1 MTLGPGGRLG
11 PYEITAKLGEGGMG
25 EVYRATDSRL
35 KREVAIKVLPQ
46 EFTADKERLSR
57 FEREAQLL
65 AQLHHPNI
73 ASIFGLEESGGV
85 RALVMELVP
94 GPTLADRLE
103 SGPLPFTE
111 SLSFALQIAQALEE
125 AHDKGIVH
133 RDLKPQNI
141 KASSEGKAKVLDF
154 GLAKAMDATSGP
166 ASLGDL
172 ARSPTMMNSPTLTV
186 PHGTQLGMIL
196 GTAAYMA
203 PEQARGS
210 AVDKRADIWAFGVV
224 FYEMLTGERLFEGA
238 TVVDTLSAVIR
249 QEIDLGRLPGGTPGA
264 IRQLLRRCL
273 ERNPKNRLHDIA
285 DARIVLEEVIH
296 GGGAGELAGA
306 SVSRAGLSRRELA
319 VWIGFVACALALGLF
334 AWRRPGVPPPSV
346 PRFAKI
352 TYAPQFIS
360 NARFAPDGRT
370 VILSAALQ
378 GNNSALFVR
387 RPEDPQP
394 RVLGR
399 SDLQLL
405 AVSSKGEVALL
416 TGARYLIHRTYLG
429 TLARMPIAEASPREI
444 LEDVTAADW
453 SPDGTE
459 LAIIRQVEGKSRL
472 EYPAGKTL
480 AESNGYLSDV
490 RVSPKGD
497 RIAFMPHAFANDN
510 RGPVVVVDRSGAEI
524 TRSPEYWGTEGIAW
538 SADGATVLFSAST
551 RGDDYSIFALAMDG
565 TTRDVLTAPARIFLH
580 DATADGKLLLSTS
593 EERAGVFALLPGA
606 TGERELPWLDQSSWP
621 VLSRD
626 GRSLLFGDETALSGH
641 LYSVFFRAA
650 DGSPPVRLG
659 DGFGSDLSPDG
670 TAVVAL
676 VMDTPPRLMIY
687 PTGPGEPRDISVAG
701 LVAYEYDGAHFLRDG
716 RSVSVC
722 GTESG
727 EISRCW
733 VRDLAGGPARAVTPP
748 GTRRGRVSP
757 DGSSV
762 VARGPDGR
770 YRRYA
775 IDSQRVSDGVPVDGL
790 DIRDE
795 VGGWSA
801 DGRSLVVYR
810 SAEIPTRVDRL
821 DLATGRR
828 TVLREL
834 APADRAGVVSIEG
847 ISFSADE
854 KFYAYG
860 VMRKAGNLFAVEG
873 VR

>member
-1 MTLGPGGRLG
+1 MIGTRLG

-25 EVYRATDSRL
+25 EVYRATDSKLR
-35 KREVAIKVLPQ
+35 REVAIKVLPAA
-46 EFTADKERLSR
+46 FTEDKERLAR

-73 ASIFGLEESGGV
+73 ASIFGLEESGGG
-85 RALVMELVP
+85 RALVMELVD
-94 GPTLADRLE
+94 GPTLSERLAQ
-103 SGPLPFTE
+103 GALP
-111 SLSFALQIAQALEE
+111 LEE
-125 AHDKGIVH
+125 ALAIARQIAEALEAAHEKGIVH

-141 KASSEGKAKVLDF
+141 KLAVGGTVKVLDF
-154 GLAKAMDATSGP
+154 GLAKALDPAGSSSAADA
-166 ASLGDL
+166 
-172 ARSPTMMNSPTLTV
+172 ARSPTLMDSPTLTAA
-186 PHGTQLGMIL
+186 GTRLGMIL

-203 PEQARGS
+203 PEQAKGA

-224 FYEMLTGERLFEGA
+224 LFEILRGRRLFSGDSAAETLA
-238 TVVDTLSAVIR
+238 EVLKAPIPLDDLVDVA
-249 QEIDLGRLPGGTPGA
+249 PAA
-264 IRQLLRRCL
+264 ICQLVGRCL

-285 DARIVLEEVIH
+285 DARIVLDEVIR
-296 GGGAGELAGA
+296 GGGAAELAGA
-306 SVSRAGLSRRELA
+306 GVSRARVPRRELVA
-319 VWIGFVACALALGLF
+319 WVGLAACALALGLF
-334 AWRRPGVPPPSV
+334 LWRRPGVPPPTV
-346 PRFAKI
+346 PRFTKI

-370 VILSAALQ
+370 VVLSAALQ

-416 TGARYLIHRTYLG
+416 TGAHYLVHRTYLG
-429 TLARMPIAEASPREI
+429 TLARMPIADASPREI
-444 LEDVTAADW
+444 LESVTAADW
-453 SPDGTE
+453 SPDGAE
-459 LAIIRQVEGKSRL
+459 LAVIRQVEGKSRL

-524 TRSPEYWGTEGIAW
+524 TRSPEYWGGEGIAW
-538 SADGATVLFSAST
+538 SADGETVLFSASA
-551 RGDDYSIFALAMDG
+551 RGDDYSILALAMDG

-606 TGERELPWLDQSSWP
+606 TSERELPWLDQSSWP
-621 VLSRD
+621 ILSRD

-676 VMDTPPRLMIY
+676 VMGTPPRLMIY

-701 LVAYEYDGAHFLRDG
+701 LVSYEYESARFLRDG

-722 GTESG
+722 GTEAG

-757 DGSSV
+757 DGTSA

-775 IDSQRVSDGVPVDGL
+775 IDSQSIGDGVPVDGL
-790 DIRDE
+790 DIRDD

-801 DGRSLVVYR
+801 DGRSLLVFR
-810 SAEIPTRVDRL
+810 PGEIPARVDRL

-828 TVLREL
+828 TVMREL

-854 KFYAYG
+854 TFYAYG
-860 VMRKAGNLFAVEG
+860 VMRKAGNLFTVEG